1 MNPND
6 KDSPLRC
13 SFCGKPQDEV
23 RKFVAG
29 PSIRI
34 CDGCVRVCNEIL
46 ADEGLADAVG
56 APRQSIGRNAGS
68 FTCPKCQ
75 TSFAPHSQHVGLPGR
90 QPRPA
95 EDDPRRS
102 A

>member
-1 MNPND
+1 MSPKD
-6 KDSPLRC
+6 KDVPRC

-23 RKFVAG
+23 LRLIPG

-46 ADEGLADAVG
+46 ADEGLADTFGV
-56 APRQSIGRNAGS
+56 PRQSFGRSAGN

-75 TSFAPHSQHVGLPGR
+75 TSFVLHSQHVEPPGR
-90 QPRPA
+90 QA
-95 EDDPRRS
+95 
-102 A
+102 